1 MNFQSILIILLL
13 IAAFAGAMVFINKNG
28 GWNSEGSCHG
38 DCASCHS
45 RCEDEKK

>member
-1 MNFQSILIILLL
+1 MNPQSILIVLLL
-13 IAAFAGAMVFINKNG
+13 VAGLAGAVWFIFQNG

-45 RCEDEKK
+45 RCQEEKK